1 MYLGSNAVAHRR
13 LCKRLS
19 LIWTSLNT
27 MSPSRPQGRWRPASS
42 LSSTLLWKNQNHK
55 NYFQTKKFF
64 LRREPWS
71 SGYEMRLI
79 YQRLWVRFP
88 APYTGWTWHFFT
100 LICCKN
106 FNDVCLKSPKI
117 NEKEAGVG
125 PFFKKKVFFFSL
137 RQYPQDGLTW
147 VTVASTLEPQPTA
160 HRSPTYSQS
169 YNHNKKKQG
178 LRQGVNLLGSPL
190 PVDLSLSQQHIGL
203 QHTVLQS

>member
-106 FNDVCLKSPKI
+106 CNDVCLKRPKI

-125 PFFKKKVFFFSL
+125 PFFLKKIVFSSL
-137 RQYPQDGLTW
+137 LDNTHKM
-147 VTVASTLEPQPTA
+147 A
-160 HRSPTYSQS
+160 
-169 YNHNKKKQG
+169 
-178 LRQGVNLLGSPL
+178 LLGPPL
-190 PVDLSLSQQHIGL
+190 PVHLSLSQQHIGL
-203 QHTVLQS
+203 QHTVSLTIIIKRNKA